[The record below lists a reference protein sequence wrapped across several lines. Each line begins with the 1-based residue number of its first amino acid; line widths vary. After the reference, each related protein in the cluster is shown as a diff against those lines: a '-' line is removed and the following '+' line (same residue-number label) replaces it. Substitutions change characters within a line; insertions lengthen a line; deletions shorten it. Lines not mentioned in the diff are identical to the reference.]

1 MPKDSSDLEDFNA
14 LVYTALNWIPVWA
27 RLQGK
32 KCKMQSMT
40 QDLMDMSRSTVEPV
54 LCTHPRGMAKWP
66 LNTGWLPNTG
76 CKKYSLK
83 NSTSSVDQI
92 RSLTSNG
99 NINFRCFN
107 DLRKYTRK
115 STVVPCVLHYL
126 KLYEQVT
133 SLVGVVG
140 SEYIYLNHIHTSSLL
155 LVTDYYW
162 LLLIIID
169 FCYSIIM
176 NKLFF
181 SVTSISIDFHYKSII
196 NDNQHIITI
205 EID

>member
-1 MPKDSSDLEDFNA
+1 
-14 LVYTALNWIPVWA
+14 
-27 RLQGK
+27 
-32 KCKMQSMT
+32 
-40 QDLMDMSRSTVEPV
+40 
-54 LCTHPRGMAKWP
+54 MAKWP

-76 CKKYSLK
+76 FKKYSLK
-83 NSTSSVDQI
+83 NSISSADQI
-92 RSLTSNG
+92 RRLPSNG
-99 NINFRCFN
+99 NIHFWCFN

-115 STVVPCVLHYL
+115 STVLPGELHYL
-126 KLYEQVT
+126 KVYEQVT

-155 LVTDYYW
+155 LVTDYYR

-169 FCYSIIM
+169 FCYSIII

-181 SVTSISIDFHYKSII
+181 SVTLTSTDFHYKSII
-196 NDNQHIITI
+196 DDNQHIITI

>member
-1 MPKDSSDLEDFNA
+1 
-14 LVYTALNWIPVWA
+14 
-27 RLQGK
+27 
-32 KCKMQSMT
+32 
-40 QDLMDMSRSTVEPV
+40 
-54 LCTHPRGMAKWP
+54 MAKWP
-66 LNTGWLPNTG
+66 LTTGWLPNTG
-76 CKKYSLK
+76 FKKYSLK
-83 NSTSSVDQI
+83 NSISSADQI
-92 RSLTSNG
+92 RCLPSNG
-99 NINFRCFN
+99 NIHFWYFN

-115 STVVPCVLHYL
+115 SVTVLPGELHYL

-155 LVTDYYW
+155 LVTDYYR

-169 FCYSIIM
+169 FCYSIII

-181 SVTSISIDFHYKSII
+181 SVTSTSTDFHYKSII
-196 NDNQHIITI
+196 DDNQHIITI

>member
-1 MPKDSSDLEDFNA
+1 
-14 LVYTALNWIPVWA
+14 
-27 RLQGK
+27 
-32 KCKMQSMT
+32 
-40 QDLMDMSRSTVEPV
+40 
-54 LCTHPRGMAKWP
+54 MAKWP

-76 CKKYSLK
+76 FKKYSLK
-83 NSTSSVDQI
+83 NSISSADQI
-92 RSLTSNG
+92 RRLPSNG
-99 NINFRCFN
+99 NIHFWCFN

-115 STVVPCVLHYL
+115 STVLPGELHYL
-126 KLYEQVT
+126 KVHEQVT

-169 FCYSIIM
+169 FCYSIII

-181 SVTSISIDFHYKSII
+181 SVTSTSTDFHYKSII
-196 NDNQHIITI
+196 DDNQHIITI

>member
-1 MPKDSSDLEDFNA
+1 
-14 LVYTALNWIPVWA
+14 
-27 RLQGK
+27 
-32 KCKMQSMT
+32 
-40 QDLMDMSRSTVEPV
+40 
-54 LCTHPRGMAKWP
+54 MAKWP

-76 CKKYSLK
+76 FKKYSLK
-83 NSTSSVDQI
+83 NSISSADQI
-92 RSLTSNG
+92 RRLPSNG
-99 NINFRCFN
+99 NIHFWCFN

-115 STVVPCVLHYL
+115 STVLPGELHYL

-155 LVTDYYW
+155 LVTDYYR

-169 FCYSIIM
+169 FCYSIII

-181 SVTSISIDFHYKSII
+181 CVTSISIDFHYKSIMD
-196 NDNQHIITI
+196 DNQHIITI

>member
-1 MPKDSSDLEDFNA
+1 
-14 LVYTALNWIPVWA
+14 
-27 RLQGK
+27 
-32 KCKMQSMT
+32 
-40 QDLMDMSRSTVEPV
+40 
-54 LCTHPRGMAKWP
+54 MAKWP

-76 CKKYSLK
+76 FKKYSLK
-83 NSTSSVDQI
+83 NSISSADQI
-92 RSLTSNG
+92 RRLPSNE
-99 NINFRCFN
+99 NIHFWCFN

-115 STVVPCVLHYL
+115 STVLPGELHYL
-126 KLYEQVT
+126 KVYEQVT

-155 LVTDYYW
+155 LVTDYYR

-169 FCYSIIM
+169 SIII

-181 SVTSISIDFHYKSII
+181 SVTSTSTDFHYKLII
-196 NDNQHIITI
+196 DDNQHIITI

>member
-1 MPKDSSDLEDFNA
+1 
-14 LVYTALNWIPVWA
+14 
-27 RLQGK
+27 
-32 KCKMQSMT
+32 
-40 QDLMDMSRSTVEPV
+40 
-54 LCTHPRGMAKWP
+54 MAKWP

-76 CKKYSLK
+76 FKKYSLK
-83 NSTSSVDQI
+83 NSISSADQI
-92 RSLTSNG
+92 RRLPSNG
-99 NINFRCFN
+99 NIHFWCFN

-115 STVVPCVLHYL
+115 STVLPGELHYL

-155 LVTDYYW
+155 LVTDYYR

-169 FCYSIIM
+169 SIII

-181 SVTSISIDFHYKSII
+181 SVTSISTDFHYKSII
-196 NDNQHIITI
+196 DDNQHIITI